1 MADKSEKRLT
11 REEAYALIAGLTGDE
26 KITLYE
32 MLLSLRRNPERAEP
46 LTEKDRPAD

>member
-11 REEAYALIAGLTGDE
+11 REEAYALIAGLTEEE
-26 KITLYE
+26 KLTLYE

-46 LTEKDRPAD
+46 QKGKDQQED

>member
-11 REEAYALIAGLTGDE
+11 REEAHALIAGLTREE
-26 KITLYE
+26 KLILYE

-46 LTEKDRPAD
+46 LTETDRHAD